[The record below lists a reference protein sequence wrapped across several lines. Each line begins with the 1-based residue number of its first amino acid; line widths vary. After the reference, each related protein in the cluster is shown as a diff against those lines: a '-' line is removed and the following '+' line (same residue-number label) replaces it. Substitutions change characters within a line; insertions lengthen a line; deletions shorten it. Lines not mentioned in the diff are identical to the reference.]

1 MKRHNSGSSV
11 FLEGVHSVST
21 LKASAFFWG
30 SICVYESFIQ
40 ELRET
45 SNIYDAS
52 RLLLEKG
59 VLKIVV
65 EDVEKFR
72 HGLSDKI
79 YAGFDGDFLD
89 FLHHAANKITV
100 ISKLPSIA
108 DELIKEASAIEY
120 KDRNLQALIDSAVYK
135 QIEDEHLEAL
145 YQNERLAPF
154 DKLPDDFQYE
164 AFKSIRKLIDFK
176 YNSIHGRFPSE
187 ERYNFEWRN
196 KSLFKK
202 LSISSV
208 LFSSIYQLPYYYYKF
223 SDFRYRDASRYIKA
237 LNATMPFVKRETI
250 DAFNFEEIL
259 EIRKNRRW
267 KNAMNRLGEICN
279 NIKFESSTE
288 EFETEVRNE
297 IVLEYQNALG
307 EAEVGSDDLFKNIK
321 KGVVLAGISFV
332 PIIGNAISAIS
343 SIIDPVVSYFTDVK
357 KQKTLPF
364 FLEDI
369 RKGNTFI
376 LS

>member
-145 YQNERLAPF
+145 YQNERLAPLLILNTILF
-154 DKLPDDFQYE
+154 MGVFLQKKDITLNGE
-164 AFKSIRKLIDFK
+164 TRACLKSYLLVQF
-176 YNSIHGRFPSE
+176 YS
-187 ERYNFEWRN
+187 
-196 KSLFKK
+196 
-202 LSISSV
+202 
-208 LFSSIYQLPYYYYKF
+208 LPYINYH
-223 SDFRYRDASRYIKA
+223 I
-237 LNATMPFVKRETI
+237 TTI
-250 DAFNFEEIL
+250 NSAIL
-259 EIRKNRRW
+259 DTVT
-267 KNAMNRLGEICN
+267 LH
-279 NIKFESSTE
+279 
-288 EFETEVRNE
+288 
-297 IVLEYQNALG
+297 
-307 EAEVGSDDLFKNIK
+307 
-321 KGVVLAGISFV
+321 GIS
-332 PIIGNAISAIS
+332 
-343 SIIDPVVSYFTDVK
+343 K
-357 KQKTLPF
+357 LLMLLCHLLK
-364 FLEDI
+364 E
-369 RKGNTFI
+369 RR
-376 LS
+376 